1 MPSRP
6 SLLVAA
12 ALLSVACIAHGGP
25 REDVKAAMQKFIAAR
40 SYHVTMSTSGPQ
52 AMTTEAEFVAPD
64 RYRLQTPA
72 GTQVIIGD
80 TMHMSMQ
87 GRTMQVPMPEGTL
100 TQWRDPGNLRKH
112 EATMTVEALG
122 ADVMQGKPAKK
133 YRVTNTQPQPS
144 TSTMWVGADGYP
156 LQVRATSSSQGK
168 PVTVTIRYSRFNDPT
183 LKIAAP

>member
-1 MPSRP
+1 MPSHP

-12 ALLSVACIAHGGP
+12 ALLSVACIARAGP
-25 REDVKAAMQKFIAAR
+25 REDVKAAMQKFINAK
-40 SYHVTMSTSGPQ
+40 SYHVTLRTSGPQ
-52 AMTTEAEFVAPD
+52 AMTTEADFAAPD

-87 GRTMQVPMPEGTL
+87 GGSMQVPKGTL
-100 TQWRDPGNLRKH
+100 SQWRDPGNLRRH

-122 ADVMQGKPAKK
+122 ADVVAGKPAKK
-133 YRVTNTQPQPS
+133 YRVSNTQPQPS
-144 TSTMWVGADGYP
+144 TSTLWIGADGYP
-156 LQVRATSSSQGK
+156 LQVRATSNAQGK

-183 LKIAAP
+183 LKISAP